1 MVSST
6 MKLPMLTTD
15 YLDRAIELYGDQV
28 GVIADDG
35 TAYTYREFADRI
47 NQLSR
52 ALLDLGLE
60 RGDRV
65 AVLTPNSHWFMET
78 LYATMQLGM
87 LFVPYNFRLQP
98 NEYDYLLNDAA
109 PEAVIVDDAF
119 TDKVE
124 PHLDTAPADHFI
136 ANPGASVGSDWLDYE
151 GLLSDYSAD
160 RPDRPD
166 IQETDDATILY
177 TSGTTGDPKGV
188 VHTHRIQHYHAL
200 IHAHHMEIED
210 DDTWLWTSPMFH
222 INGWG
227 HIYTLTGIGGQHVLL
242 RDFDPGEV
250 FRRIEKYDVSV
261 LGGAPT
267 VLNLL
272 LNHYENNPDIATTG
286 EKPVRVE
293 TAASPPPR
301 STIKAVEEQLGWRI
315 LHAYG
320 LTETG
325 PIITTSNTRRYQEQ
339 ADKYGVINSP
349 GFACLNTRIRVVDRD
364 GNDVPLDDETMGEII
379 CQGNQVLD
387 RYWEKPAET
396 ERAFNDR
403 VEGWFHTGDIATM
416 DENRMLTIV
425 DRKKDVII
433 SGGEN
438 ISSIEVQDVLYE
450 HPDIEQA
457 AVIAIPHE
465 KWGETP
471 LALVVPSEG
480 ADLTEKNVIEFTR
493 ERLAHYKCPTE
504 VEFRDALPQTATGKI
519 QKYELRQKYW
529 EDQDRQVA

>member
-1 MVSST
+1 MQ
-6 MKLPMLTTD
+6 LPMLTTD
-15 YLDRAIELYGDQV
+15 YLDRATELYGDQV
-28 GVIADDG
+28 GVVADDG
-35 TAYTYREFADRI
+35 TEYTYRQFADRI

-52 ALLDLGLE
+52 ALADLGLGK
-60 RGDRV
+60 GDRV

-78 LYATMQLGM
+78 LYAAMQMGM
-87 LFVPYNFRLQP
+87 IFVPYNFRLQS
-98 NEYDYLLNDAA
+98 NEYEYLLDDAA
-109 PEAVIVDDAF
+109 PDAVIVDDEF
-119 TDKVE
+119 TGKVAE
-124 PHLDTAPADHFI
+124 HRDAAPVEHWV
-136 ANPGASVGSDWLDYE
+136 ANSGDAVSGDWLDYE
-151 GLLSDYSAD
+151 SLLSDYSTE

-166 IQETDDATILY
+166 LDETDDATILY

-227 HIYTLTGIGGQHVLL
+227 HIYTVTGIGGKHVVL
-242 RDFDPGEV
+242 RNFDPGEV
-250 FRRIEKYDVSV
+250 FRRIDDHDVSV

-267 VLNLL
+267 VLNML
-272 LNHYENNPDIATTG
+272 LNHYDETPDTPTTG
-286 EKPVRVE
+286 DKPVRVE

-301 STIKAVEEQLGWRI
+301 STIKAVEDNLGWRI
-315 LHAYG
+315 IHAYG

-325 PIITTSNTRRYQEQ
+325 PIITTSNSQRYQQQE
-339 ADKYGVINSP
+339 DKYAVINSP
-349 GFACLNTRIRVVDRD
+349 GFACLNTRIRVIDQA
-364 GNDVPLDDETMGEII
+364 GEDVPLDDETMGEIV

-387 RYWEKPAET
+387 RYWDKPEET

-438 ISSIEVQDVLYE
+438 ISSIEVQDTLYE

-471 LALVVPSEG
+471 LAIVVPAEG
-480 ADLTEKNVIEFTR
+480 ADLTEEGVIEFCR
-493 ERLAHYKCPTE
+493 DRLAHYKCPTQ
-504 VEFRDALPQTATGKI
+504 VEFREALPQTATGKV

-529 EDQDRQVA
+529 EEQDREVA